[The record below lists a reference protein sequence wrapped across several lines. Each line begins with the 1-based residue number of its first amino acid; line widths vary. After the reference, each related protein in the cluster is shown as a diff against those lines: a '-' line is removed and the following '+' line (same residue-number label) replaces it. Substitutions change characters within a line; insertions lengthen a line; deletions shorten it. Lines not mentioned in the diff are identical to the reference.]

1 MATTAP
7 SSPTSSYAGLDLH
20 SETAEHI
27 DPITYEVIRH
37 RLWNLNRE
45 QATTLTRLSGS
56 PSAIYGHDFNPVVF
70 TEEGE
75 WVFFGPFIQYLSA
88 GADNGIRWTM
98 EHRGTNPG
106 INDGDIFMSSDP
118 WIGVQH
124 AQDVLFQCPVF
135 VDGRIFCWVS
145 NTLHQY
151 DVGGS
156 TPAGFCPDA
165 TDAYTEPAAWPPL
178 RVVEN
183 FQIRQDIEDLHVRRS
198 RVGHLVS
205 LDLRATIAGLWT
217 ARAGVLEL
225 VEKYGA
231 AIVKAAMRKVI
242 DDAEAAF
249 LARMERLPDGI
260 WEERSYF
267 ESATMGDR
275 AAYPVHLQLEKRGT
289 ELYWRNEGTH
299 PQVGALNM
307 PPNAFRG
314 GIMAAVAST
323 LLYDQLY
330 AVGGALRHIHFEPTP
345 GTITAADYPAATSCG
360 PPLAIVRTTCMAG
373 TCLGKMVIS
382 DDELS
387 RESNAPG
394 GPGSF
399 PMAILAGLSRDDS
412 PYMNFML
419 EPLTGSIGAFS
430 WRDGVSTGG
439 QLWNPL
445 GAVPNVEHEEQ
456 LHPYLYLYRK
466 ELADTGGVGR
476 YRGGNGGIAALKF
489 HKTRATTLAT
499 IATGRAAPAVGGMF
513 GGYPGATNTMSLY
526 RDTDVN
532 EILGSGRVPEWASEL
547 GDYEPPPNKGKDIPV
562 DCDCVL
568 EYSWSGGGGYGDPL
582 LRDPEA
588 VAADVQAGEV
598 TEKAAR
604 DYFAVGLTADGA
616 VDPEAT
622 AMLRAAAREARRA
635 EATGPEPG
643 PIHPTAVLERGVRV
657 HQTVR
662 AVPAEDG
669 WRYAGPS
676 GVDLGS
682 LANNYKDACLVRE
695 RDVRAVSPVVRDAAE
710 VVDDRF
716 VLREFFDPIDLTL
729 LETEVA
735 RAGEPYLWD
744 LRPALER

>member
-1 MATTAP
+1 VE
-7 SSPTSSYAGLDLH
+7 LH
-20 SETAEHI
+20 SETADSI

-56 PSAIYGHDFNPVVF
+56 PSAIYGNDFNPVVF
-70 TEEGE
+70 TEDAE

-88 GADNGIRWTM
+88 GADTGIKWTM
-98 EHRGTNPG
+98 EHRGENPG
-106 INDGDIFMSSDP
+106 IRDGDIFMSSDP
-118 WIGVQH
+118 WIGTQH

-165 TDAYTEPAAWPPL
+165 TDVYTEPAPWPPL
-178 RVVEN
+178 RVVEQ
-183 FQIRQDIEDLHVRRS
+183 FQLRQDVEDLHVRRS
-198 RVGHLVS
+198 RVPHLVS

-217 ARAGVLEL
+217 ARKGVLEL

-231 AIVKAAMRKVI
+231 SVVKAAMRKVI
-242 DDAEAAF
+242 DDAETAF
-249 LARMERLPDGI
+249 LQRLERLPDGV

-267 ESATMGDR
+267 ESATLGDR
-275 AAYPVHLQLEKRGT
+275 STYPVNLQLEKRGS
-289 ELYWRNEGTH
+289 ELIWRNEGTH
-299 PQVGALNM
+299 PQIGALNM

-314 GIMAAVAST
+314 GILAAIAST

-330 AVGGALRHIHFEPTP
+330 AVGGALRHIRFEPTP

-373 TCLGKMVIS
+373 SCLGKMVIS

-399 PMAILAGLSRDDS
+399 PMLILAGLSRDGG

-466 ELADTGGVGR
+466 EQPDSGGVGR
-476 YRGGNGGIAALKF
+476 FRGGNGGVCALKF
-489 HKTRATTLAT
+489 HKTSMTVAAT
-499 IATGRAAPAVGGMF
+499 ITTGRAAPAVSGVF

-526 RDTDVN
+526 RDTDIDAVL
-532 EILGSGRVPEWASEL
+532 ESGHIPGSASEL
-547 GDYEPPPNKGKDIPV
+547 GEYEAPPNKGKDIAV
-562 DCDCVL
+562 DTSCVV
-568 EYSWSGGGGYGDPL
+568 EYSWSGGGGYGDAL
-582 LRDPEA
+582 ERDPEA
-588 VAADVQAGEV
+588 VAADVAAGEV
-598 TEKAAR
+598 TDDAAR
-604 DYFAVGLTADGA
+604 EYFAVALTADGA
-616 VDPEAT
+616 VDTEAT
-622 AMLRAAAREARRA
+622 ARLRDAAREGRRA
-635 EATGPEPG
+635 EAKGPEPQRT
-643 PIHPTAVLERGVRV
+643 HDRASVERGVRI
-657 HQTVR
+657 HQSVR
-662 AVPAEDG
+662 AVKVDG
-669 WRYAGPS
+669 EWRYAGPS
-676 GVDLGS
+676 GADLGP
-682 LANNYKDACLVRE
+682 LTGNYKDACLVRE
-695 RDVRAVSPVVRDAAE
+695 RDVRVVSRLVRDPAE
-710 VVDDRF
+710 VVDDPF
-716 VLREFFDPIDLTL
+716 VFREFFDPVDLTL
-729 LETEVA
+729 LETEIS
-735 RAGEPYLWD
+735 RPGEPYVWD
-744 LRPALER
+744 VRPSLAP